1 MAMACVH
8 MGCMMLCVGKRM
20 VKLPPGYCDA
30 DTIRDAVRRMNP
42 PFVVHPHTGKDFSVR
57 KRVFLSVDGLS
68 VECEN
73 DDSLRFACKL
83 VSLDHNRWQTCDD
96 ENLQN
101 TLAETELME
110 AEARERMRAPL
121 KEEDFLPE
129 EILKEDEDITLDE
142 WSQMGYKWF
151 TRQEAVYL

>member
-1 MAMACVH
+1 
-8 MGCMMLCVGKRM
+8 
-20 VKLPPGYCDA
+20 
-30 DTIRDAVRRMNP
+30 
-42 PFVVHPHTGKDFSVR
+42 
-57 KRVFLSVDGLS
+57 

-73 DDSLRFACKL
+73 DDELRFACKL

>member
-1 MAMACVH
+1 MHTLDMSH
-8 MGCMMLCVGKRM
+8 MMLSVGKKN
-20 VKLPPGYCDA
+20 VPLPPGYCDVDRIQA
-30 DTIRDAVRRMNP
+30 AVTRMNP
-42 PFVVHPHTGKDFSVR
+42 PFTVHPKPGKSFSV
-57 KRVFLSVDGLS
+57 KGRVFFSVDGLS

-73 DDSLRFACKL
+73 EKELHFACKL
-83 VSLDHNRWQTCDD
+83 ASLDHNRWQTCDN